1 MTSTDRTEVAIA
13 GGGTA
18 GAALAIRL
26 ATAGRDVVLFERR
39 PVPRWRAAGVYTSP
53 RTRGWLGML
62 GLDAATLDAVLQP
75 IRAIDVGTADR
86 EACRLEHDPPYASGV
101 DRVALDRALLDRAR
115 AAGARVHE
123 GSTVRSVHVQDGVPS
138 LDVEDPDG
146 SRRAWRARTVVG
158 ADGPRSIV
166 ARAAGVDRTLPWFR
180 RAGLTV
186 HRTDPRA
193 LTPGDPAIASMTLG
207 DGWYCGVAPVPAG
220 RVNIGVVVPAD
231 TLKRELVGSRPAALV
246 QRIVRELPAPAGR
259 SWRDGPDTDDLAIA
273 LPLAHRPR
281 RLAGPGWLLVGD
293 AAGFI
298 DPLSGEGIQRA
309 LVSATLAADA
319 LIAGGGGA
327 IAGASAAERYHR
339 RMRARYQAKDLLSW
353 LLQVFFTRP
362 ELVRYALARLERRP
376 DLARTFN
383 AVLTDR
389 TRATRALD
397 PRFLARVLAP

>member
-1 MTSTDRTEVAIA
+1 MTVTEQAEIAIA

-18 GAALAIRL
+18 GAALAIHL
-26 ATAGRDVVLFERR
+26 AAAGRDVVLFERR

-53 RTRGWLGML
+53 RTRGWLGAL

-86 EACRLEHDPPYASGV
+86 DACRLEHDPPYASGV
-101 DRVALDRALLDRAR
+101 DRVALDQALLERAR
-115 AAGARVHE
+115 AAGVCVHE
-123 GSTVRSVHVQDGVPS
+123 GSTVREVGVQGGRPRLEVA
-138 LDVEDPDG
+138 DPDG
-146 SRRAWRARTVVG
+146 SRREWRARTVVG

-166 ARAAGVDRTLPWFR
+166 ARAVGVDRGLPWFR

-186 HRTDPRA
+186 HRADPHA
-193 LTPGDPAIASMTLG
+193 PPPGDPAIATMTLG
-207 DGWYCGVAPVPAG
+207 DGWYCGIAPVPAG

-231 TLKRELVGSRPAALV
+231 TLKRELVASRPTALV
-246 QRIVRELPAPAGR
+246 QRIVRELPGPAGP
-259 SWRDGPDTDDLAIA
+259 SWRDGPDTDELAIA

-293 AAGFI
+293 AAGFL

-309 LVSATLAADA
+309 LVSAALAADA
-319 LIAGGGGA
+319 LTARGRGAGSS
-327 IAGASAAERYHR
+327 ASATERYHR
-339 RMRARYQAKDLLSW
+339 RMRARYRAKDLLSW

>member
-1 MTSTDRTEVAIA
+1 MTLTGHAEVAIA

-18 GAALAIRL
+18 GAALAIQL

-53 RTRGWLGML
+53 RTRGWLESL
-62 GLDAATLDAVLQP
+62 GLDAGTLDAVLQP

-86 EACRLEHDPPYASGV
+86 DACRLEHDAPYASGV

-123 GSTVRSVHVQDGVPS
+123 GSTVRTVCVEDRTPS

-146 SRRAWRARTVVG
+146 SRSAWRARTVVG

-166 ARAAGVDRTLPWFR
+166 ARAAGVDRGLPWFR

-186 HRTDPRA
+186 HRADPDA
-193 LTPGDPAIASMTLG
+193 LAPGDPAIATMTLG
-207 DGWYCGVAPVPAG
+207 DGWYCGIAPVPAG

-231 TLKRELVGSRPAALV
+231 TLRRELVASRPTALV
-246 QRIVRELPAPAGR
+246 QRIVRELPGPPDR
-259 SWRDGPDTDDLAIA
+259 SWRDGPDTDELAIA

-281 RLAGPGWLLVGD
+281 RLAGPGWMLVGD

-309 LVSATLAADA
+309 LVSAALAADVLA
-319 LIAGGGGA
+319 SGGA
-327 IAGASAAERYHR
+327 GATATERYHR

-389 TRATRALD
+389 ARATRALD